1 MFLATC
7 SFYPQQLYLYYFT
20 LLLYISQD
28 SLDYSAVI
36 KTSKSQGLKT
46 ARVYC
51 FLTPHVRC
59 VSWEVQLREPAYGSA
74 TYAALSWSLWQRGT
88 QVTLAQNTAAAVP
101 ITSTDGGNKAY
112 QYYSPWQGDRWLLWF
127 ASHSSFLE
135 GGSKSTRQM
144 TH

>member
-20 LLLYISQD
+20 LLLFISQD

-51 FLTPHVRC
+51 FLTPHVCC

-74 TYAALSWSLWQRGT
+74 TYAALSWSLWQRGKSSRGAHINRS
-88 QVTLAQNTAAAVP
+88 AQQEHEPCPVMSHWPAVISVPTHPQGTPATALP
-101 ITSTDGGNKAY
+101 I
-112 QYYSPWQGDRWLLWF
+112 
-127 ASHSSFLE
+127 
-135 GGSKSTRQM
+135 
-144 TH
+144 